1 MTLASTASLTS
12 RGFQF
17 TVTTVTIFRTYITP
31 HGLQWFTTRKYR
43 KEMDGWFLKT
53 RGGRGT
59 TSLAPKTATRKQRM
73 RSARHHHGHFHP
85 FVATVTTTHLGLV
98 ILSSFLAGCTILL
111 NALPRLQGSTE
122 FRFRTTWTETGKQ
135 RFRESGLN
143 IARLMGCLF
152 CVQLCVYN

>member
-1 MTLASTASLTS
+1 MTMASTASLTS

-17 TVTTVTIFRTYITP
+17 TVTTVTTFRTYIMP

-53 RGGRGT
+53 RGGVGMT
-59 TSLAPKTATRKQRM
+59 NLVPKTATRKQRM
-73 RSARHHHGHFHP
+73 RSARPHHCHFPP
-85 FVATVTTTHLGLV
+85 FVATVTTTRLGLV

-111 NALPRLQGSTE
+111 NALQRRQGSTE
-122 FRFRTTWTETGKQ
+122 FRFHTTWTETGKQ

-152 CVQLCVYN
+152 CVQLRACN